1 MVPPVIRDVALHLAR
16 SGAESSG
23 LIPLREAHV
32 TFWTGRHSESVPASL
47 EYGPTPAYGSTV
59 GPDAGGP
66 LHHLV
71 IPDLT
76 PGARVHFRVKAGAG
90 ADEALGQDHAFT
102 ATPGVVPPGP
112 TIVHQPLTGLTAT
125 GATINWS
132 TNPAAPPGR
141 VDYSTDPNLSPK
153 LTKAETAG
161 ADRTNHAA
169 PLTGLT
175 TRTLYYY
182 RVTQASAAGGST
194 TTSLRTFVTP

>member
-1 MVPPVIRDVALHLAR
+1 MAPPVIRDVALHLAR

-32 TFWTGRHSESVPASL
+32 TFWTGRHSESIPASL
-47 EYGPTPAYGSTV
+47 EYGPTPAYGTTI
-59 GPDAGGP
+59 GPDAGGA

-76 PGARVHFRVKAGAG
+76 PGARVHFRVRAGAG
-90 ADEALGQDHAFT
+90 GDLALGQDHAFT
-102 ATPGVVPPGP
+102 ATPGVIPPGP
-112 TIVHQPLTGLTAT
+112 TIVHQPLSGLTAT
-125 GATINWS
+125 GATVNWT

-141 VDYSTDPNLSPK
+141 VDYSTDPNLSPR

-161 ADRTNHAA
+161 ADRTNHTA

-182 RVTQASAAGGST
+182 RIVQASAAGGST